1 MRVSIITLLFICVLL
16 SSCKSLELHGQFVDN
31 NQIKKLNSKLEAE
44 NLLKEEVINDIGYPS
59 FTDTNNEQTWYYV
72 FRVLSK
78 KAWFK
83 PNVEEQRIVKILFN
97 DKNLV
102 TEIKLIQNEHRDK
115 NIKVINEYTKLD
127 LEQGA
132 WKNLSKSFMPSFYTK
147 KKTRYKKSK

>member
-1 MRVSIITLLFICVLL
+1 MLNDIYHTIFYLETLFNVLL

-83 PNVEEQRIVKILFN
+83 PNVEEQRIVKKN

-102 TEIKLIQNEHRDK
+102 I
-115 NIKVINEYTKLD
+115 
-127 LEQGA
+127 
-132 WKNLSKSFMPSFYTK
+132 
-147 KKTRYKKSK
+147 